1 MLSKFLKM
9 ILTHNCNRE
18 AKGSTLL
25 SLTKSVAINYNYFNC
40 SESVPHVTKRARD
53 ILEKNG

>member
-1 MLSKFLKM
+1 M

-53 ILEKNG
+53 ILEKNE